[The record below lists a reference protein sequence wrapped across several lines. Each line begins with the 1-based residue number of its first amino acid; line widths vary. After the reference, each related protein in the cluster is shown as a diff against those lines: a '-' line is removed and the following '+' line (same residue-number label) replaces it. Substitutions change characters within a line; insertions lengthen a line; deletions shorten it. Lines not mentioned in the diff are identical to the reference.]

1 MDNNRPVISIVIP
14 LYNKEKEVTRAIQSV
29 LAQTVTGFELV
40 VVNDGSTD
48 RGPEVVR
55 SISDARIRVFD
66 QENAGVS
73 AARNRGI
80 NESRSELV
88 AFLDA
93 DDEWKPDF
101 LETILHLKEK
111 FPSCSVFATNY
122 VFREVNG
129 KYHSPIIR
137 GLPPHPWEGV
147 IEDYFAVAARS
158 DPPLW
163 TSAVAVTKTA
173 IRSIGLFPVGVTGG
187 EDLLTWARLAIN
199 CDIAYTSQSKSIF
212 CLRASIAGSPTR
224 LYDKI
229 DIVGP
234 ELQSLLQKAE
244 EPEKH
249 MLEEYIALW
258 HKMRASTYLQIGRR
272 NEAISEIKKM
282 KQFSK
287 RNLLFYIYST
297 VAIMPGMF
305 FNITIKGLS
314 LINIFRRRLVSS
326 RCKKSYR
333 CK

>member
-1 MDNNRPVISIVIP
+1 VSKPPFFSIVMP
-14 LYNKEKEVTRAIQSV
+14 LYNKEAEVERAILSV
-29 LAQTVTGFELV
+29 LSQTVSDFELIV
-40 VVNDGSTD
+40 INDGSTD
-48 RGPEVVR
+48 SGSMIVR
-55 SISDARIRVFD
+55 NISDPRIRMID

-80 NESRSELV
+80 TEAKSDLI

-93 DDEWKPDF
+93 DDEWLPEF
-101 LETILHLKEK
+101 LETILRLKEN

-122 VFREVNG
+122 IFREVNG
-129 KYHSPIIR
+129 KYHLPIIR

-147 IEDYFAVAARS
+147 IEDYFGVAVRS

-173 IRSIGLFPVGVTGG
+173 IKSIGLFPVGVTAG
-187 EDLLTWARLAIN
+187 EDLLTWARLSISS
-199 CDIAYTSQSKSIF
+199 DIAYTSQPKSIF
-212 CLRASIAGSPTR
+212 CLRASITGSPIR
-224 LYDKI
+224 LYDRI

-234 ELQSLLQKAE
+234 ALESLLNKTE
-244 EPEKH
+244 EPEKN
-249 MLEEYIALW
+249 MLERYIALW

-272 NEAISEIKKM
+272 HEAISEINKM
-282 KQFSK
+282 RRFSK
-287 RNLLFYIYST
+287 RNLFFYIYST

-314 LINIFRRRLVSS
+314 LIKTFRRRIVSF
-326 RCKKSYR
+326 RCKNLYR